1 MIGVDRRDQVSGQT
15 PVLDTLRK
23 KLPEILF
30 PTVDGGTPYPE
41 KGTDSFK
48 GKVRISSLANSRDD
62 KQNGRPVD
70 PALPKPNRWRE
81 DTTPATF
88 PAAAQAITNLKCL
101 IKIRGTA
108 SRLTRIVCIM

>member
-1 MIGVDRRDQVSGQT
+1 MAGVDGRYHVSGQT
-15 PVLDTLRK
+15 PVFDTLGK
-23 KLPEILF
+23 KLSEILF

-48 GKVRISSLANSRDD
+48 GKVRISSLANSRDN
-62 KQNGRPVD
+62 KQNGRPVN

-88 PAAAQAITNLKCL
+88 TAAA
-101 IKIRGTA
+101 
-108 SRLTRIVCIM
+108 